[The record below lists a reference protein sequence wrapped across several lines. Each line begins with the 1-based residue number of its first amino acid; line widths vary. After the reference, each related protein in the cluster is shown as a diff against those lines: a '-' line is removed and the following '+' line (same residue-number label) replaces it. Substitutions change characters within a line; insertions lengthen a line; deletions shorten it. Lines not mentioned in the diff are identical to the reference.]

1 MATLQSSPDA
11 VVIAGGGFAGLFCA
25 LAIRERLPE
34 RTVVLVEPQ
43 ERFVFQPL
51 LYELLSGELQSWEVA
66 PPYRELLSSRRI
78 VWLQDKVAKIDLNAA
93 QLTTTGG
100 HQLGWGDLVLATG
113 TESNDFGIPGVRDNA
128 GAFRGLADVGVLRE
142 RIRQLRLQRQREAAL
157 VIVGAGPTGVE
168 LACKAAD
175 LLEGAAR
182 VHLIE
187 MGEQILP
194 RSSSFN
200 REKAVAALERRQV
213 KLQLSTAVTS
223 ATNDRINLSDGTTV
237 LHNGLIWS
245 AGSRPSIP
253 TITPSVSTK
262 TGIEIGADLRIKDHP
277 HVFAIG
283 DSAHCPEN
291 PWPSTAQV
299 AMQQGT
305 AVAEALNV
313 MNAGGDPEP
322 FQFQDRGEMLSL
334 GLGDATL
341 TGMGVTLAGP
351 LAFTLRRATYLT
363 RLPGLSLGLRSA
375 GAWFLNR

>member
-113 TESNDFGIPGVRDNA
+113 TESNDFGIPGVRDHA

-175 LLEGAAR
+175 LLEA
-182 VHLIE
+182 
-187 MGEQILP
+187 
-194 RSSSFN
+194 
-200 REKAVAALERRQV
+200 K
-213 KLQLSTAVTS
+213 
-223 ATNDRINLSDGTTV
+223 
-237 LHNGLIWS
+237 
-245 AGSRPSIP
+245 
-253 TITPSVSTK
+253 
-262 TGIEIGADLRIKDHP
+262 
-277 HVFAIG
+277 
-283 DSAHCPEN
+283 
-291 PWPSTAQV
+291 
-299 AMQQGT
+299 
-305 AVAEALNV
+305 
-313 MNAGGDPEP
+313 
-322 FQFQDRGEMLSL
+322 
-334 GLGDATL
+334 
-341 TGMGVTLAGP
+341 
-351 LAFTLRRATYLT
+351 
-363 RLPGLSLGLRSA
+363 
-375 GAWFLNR
+375 